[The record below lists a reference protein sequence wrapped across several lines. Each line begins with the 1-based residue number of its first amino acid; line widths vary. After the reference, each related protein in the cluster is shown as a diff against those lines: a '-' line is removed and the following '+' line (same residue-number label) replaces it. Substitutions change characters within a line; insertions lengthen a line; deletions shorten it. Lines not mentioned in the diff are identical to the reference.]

1 LPSTGK
7 REDDRRG
14 GSGVD
19 PSGKR
24 GAKSF
29 EVKILISNSSA
40 LKILRAIFADPAP
53 VKAFRGKRGRGYP
66 WNSIFSTVFTD
77 L

>member
-7 REDDRRG
+7 KADDRQG
-14 GSGVD
+14 GGGVA
-19 PSGKR
+19 SSR
-24 GAKSF
+24 ERRTKSF
-29 EVKILISNSSA
+29 VVKILTSNSSA
-40 LKILRAIFADPAP
+40 LKILQAIFADSAP